1 MKKRFFI
8 LNIPIL
14 LIFGAISLSFVNK
27 RILPAKRSSGED
39 WISLFN
45 GRNLSGWETLEGK
58 TKFEVQNH
66 QIIGTTIFHN
76 PPSFLCTTKNY
87 SNFILELDI
96 KVDSPLNSG
105 VQIRSHLNSRGQ
117 VYGLQI
123 EVDPSSRAWSGGIY
137 DCRRRGWLVPLKGEP
152 IKQKAFKNWQW
163 NHYKIKA
170 DGDTIESWINGISIA
185 ELIDTLHDPTGFIGL
200 EADGSIKNGLRAQF
214 KNIRIKILK

>member
-1 MKKRFFI
+1 MKKRLFI
-8 LNIPIL
+8 LSASVFLIL
-14 LIFGAISLSFVNK
+14 GVVSFSFLNEGMPPTK
-27 RILPAKRSSGED
+27 KTLGRG
-39 WISLFN
+39 WTSLFN
-45 GRNLSGWETLEGK
+45 GRNLSGWKRLEGK
-58 TKFEVQNH
+58 TEFEALDH
-66 QIIGTTIFHN
+66 QIIGTTIPHN

-105 VQIRSHLNSRGQ
+105 VQIRSHLNAKGQ

-137 DCRRRGWLVPLKGEP
+137 DCRRRGWLIPLTGDP
-152 IKQKAFKNWQW
+152 LKQKAFKNWQW
-163 NHYKIKA
+163 NHYRIKA
-170 DGDTIESWINGISIA
+170 DGDTIESRINGILIA
-185 ELIDTLHDPTGFIGL
+185 KLIDTLHDPTGFIGL